1 MLKANGFVPLA
12 IFVLWREMKNNLIE
26 LLERQ
31 ELIDKLIERGY
42 GPLIDAL
49 LLNDNKVYTKKG
61 RLNKSGACRVLGWK
75 AKELEDALEAC
86 REILKEDISYE

>member
-1 MLKANGFVPLA
+1 MTT
-12 IFVLWREMKNNLIE
+12 LIE

-31 ELIDKLIERGY
+31 ELIQKLIDRGY

-49 LLNDNKVYTKKG
+49 LANDGKVYTKKG

-86 REILKEDISYE
+86 REILKEDLNFD